1 MSSAVKKRRKKRSQ
15 APVALVY
22 VVTALISMALL
33 AMLSIYLL
41 KNFRIIGVQKEEEA
55 VVTVQS
61 FNDMFARVNTN
72 GVLADVTLIRMDPVD
87 QTILI
92 VPMSPQSI
100 DPKNNT
106 TFRDIYSTG
115 GMAGVKDAVEE
126 TLGLTVDN
134 YASLSNDSFERIFDI
149 YGGITYKANEELYK
163 LSEDNDENDISIAKG
178 ELVTLGG
185 RQILQL
191 TQQLVFSSGRQGNTE
206 FLGIAVESLVNS
218 MFQQAYITQDNIDN
232 IYSILTTNS
241 DTDFNEDDYKLQKS
255 YLKDMLSSG
264 LTPAVKMVPEG
275 TWSQNDETFT
285 FSDEFILSLKERAAE
300 ATPEAGGG
308 NAIAPDGSAAVQTD
322 ENGQPVAAPAE
333 APAEAPA
340 DGQTETAQPAEQPA
354 ETQAETQA
362 ETAAPAEDSPVVDIE
377 E

>member
-333 APAEAPA
+333 APAEVPA